1 MSIHIESG
9 NVYNDGYNTNESIYE
24 FLLRKQDEE
33 KQKNHTTLSYYETFS
48 NYIRNFLDDIDHET
62 VDKYDFF
69 KNKNVKY
76 LFYRFNDFLLFTG
89 QPIPTVRNSKK
100 KNNCRL
106 NCDRGIAK

>member
-33 KQKNHTTLSYYETFS
+33 KQKNHTTLSDSETFS

-62 VDKYDFF
+62 VDNLKPLP
-69 KNKNVKY
+69 KLEKRIIKSMKHNY
-76 LFYRFNDFLLFTG
+76 LVARRVY
-89 QPIPTVRNSKK
+89 
-100 KNNCRL
+100 
-106 NCDRGIAK
+106 

>member
-33 KQKNHTTLSYYETFS
+33 KQKNHTTLSDSETFS

-62 VDKYDFF
+62 VDNLKPLP
-69 KNKNVKY
+69 KLEKRIIKSMKHNY
-76 LFYRFNDFLLFTG
+76 LV
-89 QPIPTVRNSKK
+89 VR
-100 KNNCRL
+100 RVY
-106 NCDRGIAK
+106 